1 MSITTIEMRPRVEA
15 VELTDTVL
23 SVSLVDGRTVLV
35 PLEWY
40 PRLLHASAAEREVWR
55 VFEDS
60 DERDIIF
67 WEQLDELIPVIA
79 LLAGVPSQESQRSF
93 EKWLADRGNRMPTE
107 RGE

>member
-1 MSITTIEMRPRVEA
+1 MSIATIEVQPRVEA

-23 SVSLVDGRTVLV
+23 SVSLVDGRTVLI

-79 LLAGVPSQESQRSF
+79 LLAGVPSRESHRSL
-93 EKWLADRGNRMPTE
+93 EKWLAE
-107 RGE
+107 RGQFS

>member
-1 MSITTIEMRPRVEA
+1 MSIATIDIQPRVHT
-15 VELTDTVL
+15 VEFRDEML
-23 SVSLVDGRTVLV
+23 SVHLADGRVVLV

-40 PRLLHASAAEREVWR
+40 PRLLHATEAERQSWR

-79 LLAGVPSQESQRSF
+79 LLAGVPSRESRRSL
-93 EKWLADRGNRMPTE
+93 EQWMATRGRHE
-107 RGE
+107 